1 MNKIKYRASFK
12 GSRTSANWQI
22 DIYNPNTAFPKP
34 GAIVRVTKRNGQ
46 VSYVKIGDQ
55 IVEDSDQFCQ
65 SYKLA
70 ANARMPTDLNRKYLK
85 SKLRSFNPRRS
96 GSMGHA
102 SLQLII
108 DAGTLHIDD
117 FLYLGGRVKD
127 LRWDI
132 ERYRVKILDTPEE
145 ETTTETE
152 PKPLDEAGE
161 EINEPSDE
169 ELDAIE
175 EAPEEEEVEPEVDR
189 PSFDPKADEYLPA
202 VFQRIFELAKI
213 GQNILMVGP
222 SGSGKTFLASV
233 LAQKLGRQ
241 FAAQSCSAGMSESQL
256 AGWLLPVKDAGT
268 FAYVPSA
275 FVRLYEE
282 GGVFLFDEIDAADEN
297 TLIFINAA
305 LANGTFYLAQRYDNP
320 EVKRHPDFVAV
331 GAANTFGLGE
341 DNIYTGRTQLDGATL
356 DRFRAG
362 IVVVDYDDHVESTL
376 VDKKVLEWGR
386 KVRTVI
392 ATNKLDRIM
401 STRVLIDFTTQKKA
415 LGYTLVEMAASYFAD
430 WTPDERALVR

>member
-1 MNKIKYRASFK
+1 MIEYRATFK
-12 GSRTSANWQI
+12 SDNQGGWNIRISNLSDGA
-22 DIYNPNTAFPKP
+22 PSPLP
-34 GAIVRVTKRNGQ
+34 GAVVRTVKRSGEIR
-46 VSYVKIGDQ
+46 YVKIGEQTRDL
-55 IVEDSDQFCQ
+55 SCFRT
-65 SYKLA
+65 YKLA
-70 ANARMPTDLNRKYLK
+70 ANVQMPSEFDGKYLK
-85 SKLRSFNPRRS
+85 SLLRYHNPRRL
-96 GSMGHA
+96 GGHGHL
-102 SLQLII
+102 SLQIII
-108 DAGTLHIDD
+108 DTKVLHIND
-117 FLYLGGRVKD
+117 FLYLGGRIKD

-132 ERYRVKILDTPEE
+132 ERYRVKLIDNPEDGNVRDSD
-145 ETTTETE
+145 
-152 PKPLDEAGE
+152 PKPVDEAGA
-161 EINEPSDE
+161 EIIEPSE
-169 ELDAIE
+169 AELDALGE
-175 EAPEEEEVEPEVDR
+175 VPEAPEPEIDR
-189 PSFDPKADEYLPA
+189 PQFEPKANEYLPA

-233 LAQKLGRQ
+233 LASKLDRQ

-305 LANGTFYLAQRYDNP
+305 LANGVFYLAQRYDNP

-341 DNIYTGRTQLDGATL
+341 DNVYTGRTQLDGATL

-376 VDKKVLEWGR
+376 VDKKVLDWGR
-386 KVRTVI
+386 MVRRTI
-392 ATNKLDRIM
+392 TANKLDRIM
-401 STRVLIDFTTQKKA
+401 STRVLIDFTRQKKE
-415 LGYTLVEMAASYFAD
+415 LGYTLLDMATSYFAD
-430 WTPDERALVR
+430 WTPDEVALVSQGA